1 MKMRMTTKKRVGI
14 NQQRTCNVSSHN
26 LYYVLTV
33 FHNTARKKR
42 KKKLNRKKMK
52 FPHFSSLLVQL
63 FGRVSM
69 GNRGE
74 KEIQTDGQTD
84 SQGQGRGKLRKRNR
98 KGENSEGKVR
108 GFFVK

>member
-1 MKMRMTTKKRVGI
+1 
-14 NQQRTCNVSSHN
+14 
-26 LYYVLTV
+26 
-33 FHNTARKKR
+33 
-42 KKKLNRKKMK
+42 
-52 FPHFSSLLVQL
+52 
-63 FGRVSM
+63 M